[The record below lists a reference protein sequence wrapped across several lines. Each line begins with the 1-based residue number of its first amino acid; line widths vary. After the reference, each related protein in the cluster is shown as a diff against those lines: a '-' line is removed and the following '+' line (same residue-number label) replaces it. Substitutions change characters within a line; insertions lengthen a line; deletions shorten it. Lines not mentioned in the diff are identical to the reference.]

1 MFVYKWPILHLGL
14 QIFFWAHK
22 SIDTQY
28 IPLTS
33 LKKKNRDVVCQ
44 PRILLSLRPWLQGA
58 LRMLPQMEEIGIPQ
72 KLGLS
77 ECSPNGGNQSSSKV
91 IYHHMLYF

>member
-33 LKKKNRDVVCQ
+33 LKKKTEMWFVN
-44 PRILLSLRPWLQGA
+44 
-58 LRMLPQMEEIGIPQ
+58 
-72 KLGLS
+72 LGF
-77 ECSPNGGNQSSSKV
+77 
-91 IYHHMLYF
+91 Y